1 MITIGNDKLM
11 SELEVLN
18 NLAQYAIANGWT
30 DFDVMNCRYEAE
42 LTVIAKCINSEKD
55 VVRGFVKAA
64 IKNGRIEK

>member
-11 SELEVLN
+11 SETEVLK

-30 DFDVMNCRYEAE
+30 DFDVMNCRYETE
-42 LTVIAKCINSEKD
+42 LSVISACINSEKD

-64 IKNGRIEK
+64 IKNGRKD